1 MQDETISSWLGS
13 LAAKQSTPGGGA
25 AAALMAATS
34 AALLGMV
41 SIFTTGP
48 KWIDREEQMQKFSDD
63 LATLRTQA
71 LRFADEDAKAFGA
84 VSSAYKMSQELESDK
99 VARAV
104 AIQAALKVAAEPPI
118 KTAQLT
124 AQLVA
129 VTKELAEK
137 GNPNVISDV
146 AVAASCAKA
155 ALESAI
161 VNIEINKQSIKDP
174 EVKNEL
180 SAEVQGAEEAITEFE
195 NIFELVRNK
204 INGVS
209 M

>member
-1 MQDETISSWLGS
+1 MQDETIKSWLDS

-25 AAALMAATS
+25 AAALMTATS

-41 SIFTTGP
+41 SIFTTGS
-48 KWIDREEQMQKFSDD
+48 KWTDRQEQMKKFSDD
-63 LATLRTQA
+63 LETLRTQA
-71 LRFADEDAKAFGA
+71 LKLADEDAKAFGA
-84 VSSAYKMSQELESDK
+84 VSSAYNMPQELESDK
-99 VARAV
+99 AARAV
-104 AIQAALKVAAEPPI
+104 AIQTALKVAAEPPI

-129 VTKELAEK
+129 IAKKLAEK
-137 GNPNVISDV
+137 GNSNVISDV

-180 SAEVQGAEEAITEFE
+180 SAEAQRAEEAITEFE
-195 NIFELVRNK
+195 SIFELVRNK